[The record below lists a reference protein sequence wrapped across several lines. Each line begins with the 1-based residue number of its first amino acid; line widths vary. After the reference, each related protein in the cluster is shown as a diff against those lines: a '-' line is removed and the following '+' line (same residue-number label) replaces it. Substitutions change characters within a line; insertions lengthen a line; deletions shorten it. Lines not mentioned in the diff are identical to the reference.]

1 MAVVAPRTAREL
13 TAPRADGKEPG
24 AAPVADAVTRDAVT
38 QDARATDGSDAG
50 GPAEGT
56 APRPRAGGPS
66 TVARVLLAAVLL
78 AALVVGGLLLA
89 RHRQAAAQQAVRDD
103 VLAAARQEAVDFTT
117 LDYRQLDRD
126 LGRVLDGAG
135 GSFKTQFQQQ
145 SEQLR
150 QLVTANKAV
159 SVGQVLDAGLVS
171 LDGDSARVL
180 VVADS
185 RVTNTGAPDGQLR
198 RYRMQLDLVRSTDGA
213 TRGRWLTSDLQ
224 FVG

>member
-1 MAVVAPRTAREL
+1 VRPAAEGV
-13 TAPRADGKEPG
+13 DGAG
-24 AAPVADAVTRDAVT
+24 PV
-38 QDARATDGSDAG
+38 
-50 GPAEGT
+50 EGT
-56 APRPRAGGPS
+56 APRGRARVGSLVLP
-66 TVARVLLAAVLL
+66 ARVLLVGVLL
-78 AALVVGGLLLA
+78 AALVVAGMLLV
-89 RHRQAAAQQAVRDD
+89 RHRQATAQQALRDD
-103 VLAAARQEAVDFTT
+103 VLAAARQEAVNFTT

-135 GSFKTQFQQQ
+135 GSFKQQFQQQ
-145 SEQLR
+145 SDQLR

-198 RYRMQLDLVRSTDGA
+198 RYRMQLDLVRSADGP

>member
-1 MAVVAPRTAREL
+1 MVAPRTAREL
-13 TAPRADGKEPG
+13 TAPAAGEPET
-24 AAPVADAVTRDAVT
+24 AALDVGDDA
-38 QDARATDGSDAG
+38 

-56 APRPRAGGPS
+56 ARRRVGVGSPALL
-66 TVARVLLAAVLL
+66 VRVLLAGVLL
-78 AALVVGGLLLA
+78 AALVVGGLLLV
-89 RHRQAAAQQAVRDD
+89 RHGQAVAEQSVRDD
-103 VLAAARQEAVDFTT
+103 VLAAARQEAVNFTT

-135 GSFKTQFQQQ
+135 GSFKQQFQQQ
-145 SEQLR
+145 SDQLR

-198 RYRMQLDLVRSTDGA
+198 RYRMQLDLVRSADGP

>member
-1 MAVVAPRTAREL
+1 MAVVAPRSAREL
-13 TAPRADGKEPG
+13 TAPPADRAAQGAGPG
-24 AAPVADAVTRDAVT
+24 
-38 QDARATDGSDAG
+38 
-50 GPAEGT
+50 EGT
-56 APRPRAGGPS
+56 APRPTDGEAAPARARA
-66 TVARVLLAAVLL
+66 VLARDLLVRVLLLAVLL
-78 AALVVGGLLLA
+78 AALVVGGVLLA
-89 RHRQAAAQQAVRDD
+89 RHRQAVAQQAVRDD
-103 VLAAARQEAVDFTT
+103 VLAAARQEAVNFTT

-145 SEQLR
+145 SDQLR

-198 RYRMQLDLVRSTDGA
+198 RYRMQLDLVRSADGP